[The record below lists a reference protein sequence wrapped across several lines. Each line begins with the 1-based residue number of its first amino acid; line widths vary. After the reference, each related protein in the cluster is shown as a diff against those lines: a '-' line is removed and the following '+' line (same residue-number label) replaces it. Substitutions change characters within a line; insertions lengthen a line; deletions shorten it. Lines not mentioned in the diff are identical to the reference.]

1 MLTHFP
7 VGRAVIPSL
16 RSLNTWELEDYGTF
30 RGSSFQ
36 VFMGTVKSE
45 NLNIMPGESRWEL
58 L

>member
-16 RSLNTWELEDYGTF
+16 RCLNTGELEDYGTF

-45 NLNIMPGESRWEL
+45 NLNLMPGESR
-58 L
+58 